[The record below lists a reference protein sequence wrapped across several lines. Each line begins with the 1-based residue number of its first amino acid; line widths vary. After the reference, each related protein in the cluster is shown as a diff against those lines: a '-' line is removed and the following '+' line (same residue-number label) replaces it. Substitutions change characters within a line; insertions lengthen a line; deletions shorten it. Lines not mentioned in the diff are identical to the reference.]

1 MCIALGA
8 FNRAVRSLYDAI
20 CVPRRRVAVR
30 FRARDFQIFNLSL
43 GGRSIPRGAESRGRS
58 RAPAERAVRV
68 GGARASAR
76 RRGRVRFGVRAA
88 ANGDAKDRRKDFK
101 NRSN

>member
-1 MCIALGA
+1 MCIAIGA
-8 FNRAVRSLYDAI
+8 LDRAVSSLYDVAR
-20 CVPRRRVAVR
+20 VPRRRVDVR

-43 GGRSIPRGAESRGRS
+43 GGRSIARVAESRGRS
-58 RAPAERAVRV
+58 RAPAERAMRG

-76 RRGRVRFGVRAA
+76 RRGRVRFVVRAA

-101 NRSN
+101 NHSN